1 MPSPPHPPPNS
12 PEAAAPMARNR
23 GFPPFPDA
31 ETLRLRALHRAV
43 GDVRRGVPVLLTA
56 RQDFVICPAETL
68 TARSL
73 GEIAA
78 LAEAAPLL
86 LLAPARAAALLGRA
100 LRQDQAAVA
109 LGLDPALLDP
119 ETLRRLA
126 DPTLAQH
133 LLPAGAAPALLD
145 PAPEE
150 AAGALA
156 LAKLARLLPAMV
168 AAPAR
173 ADAASRAAAL
183 GLLAIAIED
192 VLAGADI
199 EAANLRRVAETAV
212 PLADAADARV
222 IAFRAPDA
230 GIEHLAIV
238 IGAPE
243 TAAAPL
249 VRLHSECFTGDLLG
263 SLRCDCGPQLRL
275 AIRRIAAEGAG
286 AVLYLAQ
293 EGRGIGLVN
302 KLRAYALQD
311 RGLDTLDANRALG
324 WGADERRFLIAA
336 TMLGELGIKRLR
348 LLTNNPAKVEA
359 LAAYG
364 VTIVGREELVI
375 APNGVNDSY
384 LATKASRFGHKI

>member
-1 MPSPPHPPPNS
+1 MPSIQDPRALF
-12 PEAAAPMARNR
+12 PEAANNSHKNR
-23 GFPPFPDA
+23 VLPEILDV
-31 ETLRLRALHRAV
+31 ETKRLRALHRAI
-43 GDVRRGVPVLLTA
+43 GDVRRGVPVLLTG
-56 RQDFVICPAETL
+56 RQDFVICPAETMTIRAL
-68 TARSL
+68 AD
-73 GEIAA
+73 IAA
-78 LAEAAPLL
+78 LAASPPML
-86 LLAPARAAALLGRA
+86 LLAPARASALIGQA
-100 LRQDQAAVA
+100 LRQDQPAVA
-109 LGLDPALLDP
+109 LALDPSALDPAI
-119 ETLRRLA
+119 LRRLA
-126 DPTLAQH
+126 DPTLAEH
-133 LLPAGAAPALLD
+133 WLPSGATPARLD

-150 AAGALA
+150 SAAALA
-156 LAKLARLLPAMV
+156 LAKYARLLPAMV
-168 AAPAR
+168 AAPA
-173 ADAASRAAAL
+173 APDAHIHAAERD
-183 GLLAIAIED
+183 LLTVAIED

-199 EAANLRRVAETAV
+199 EAATLRRVAETAV
-212 PLADAADARV
+212 PLEDAPDARV
-222 IAFRAPDA
+222 VAFRAPDA

-238 IGAPE
+238 IGAPAQAE
-243 TAAAPL
+243 APL

-286 AVLYLAQ
+286 AVLYLSQ

-364 VTIVGREELVI
+364 VTIAGRESLAI
-375 APNGVNDSY
+375 PPNGVNDSY
-384 LATKASRFGHKI
+384 LATKAQRFGHDL